1 MLIGWMVEVLS
12 ASKDDMTE
20 KFGMYLH
27 FDKMLLQSGLLW
39 DPERT
44 G

>member
-12 ASKDDMTE
+12 ASKDDMRE
-20 KFGMYLH
+20 KSGMYLH
-27 FDKMLLQSGLLW
+27 FDRMLLQSGLLL
-39 DPERT
+39 DPEHT